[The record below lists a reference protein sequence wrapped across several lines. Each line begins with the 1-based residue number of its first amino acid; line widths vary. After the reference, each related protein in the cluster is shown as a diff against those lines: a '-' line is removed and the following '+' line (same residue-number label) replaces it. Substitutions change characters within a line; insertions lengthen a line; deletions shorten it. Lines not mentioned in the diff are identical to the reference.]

1 MLLTA
6 DQQSA
11 IGHEQDDANFKCFFR
26 LLKDGEM
33 FHCTSHQKE
42 SLSRNDTFKKMVK
55 FLLAK

>member
-11 IGHEQDDANFKCFFR
+11 IGHEQDDNFECFFR

-33 FHCTSHQKE
+33 FNCTRH
-42 SLSRNDTFKKMVK
+42 LV
-55 FLLAK
+55 